1 MSTNTWWSRR
11 PWRSWGT
18 QTLLASFFNPP
29 PALRDDVKVVGV
41 TCAFLSSCDRTT
53 SREKKIERKKTLLSM
68 DPGVDCFKNGLF
80 GAKQICLSSLWE
92 ELEAKRLTQGH
103 LFGYPGSN
111 ELCRSQW
118 HQNCHHS
125 RPMDYF
131 TKAKQKFMKI
141 CIFAQKGPYP
151 KTFNVFFRFHLEA
164 TSHSLFDTKLMKMEN
179 FIVAEDGWNSK
190 KFRH

>member
-1 MSTNTWWSRR
+1 MTLMHVDKYLVVQEALEVLGDTNTAC
-11 PWRSWGT
+11 
-18 QTLLASFFNPP
+18 QLLQP
-29 PALRDDVKVVGV
+29 PASPEGWCQSCRRWNV
-41 TCAFLSSCDRTT
+41 LSSLAVIEPR
-53 SREKKIERKKTLLSM
+53 REKKNIAKCSM
-68 DPGVDCFKNGLF
+68 DPGVDCFKDGLF

-151 KTFNVFFRFHLEA
+151 KTFNVFF
-164 TSHSLFDTKLMKMEN
+164 
-179 FIVAEDGWNSK
+179 
-190 KFRH
+190 

>member
-53 SREKKIERKKTLLSM
+53 SREKRLREKKTLLNAVWTQALTALKMAFLVRNKSAS
-68 DPGVDCFKNGLF
+68 PHFERSWRPNGWHKVIYL
-80 GAKQICLSSLWE
+80 GTLVQ
-92 ELEAKRLTQGH
+92 
-103 LFGYPGSN
+103 
-111 ELCRSQW
+111 CRSQW

-151 KTFNVFFRFHLEA
+151 KTFNVFF
-164 TSHSLFDTKLMKMEN
+164 
-179 FIVAEDGWNSK
+179 
-190 KFRH
+190 